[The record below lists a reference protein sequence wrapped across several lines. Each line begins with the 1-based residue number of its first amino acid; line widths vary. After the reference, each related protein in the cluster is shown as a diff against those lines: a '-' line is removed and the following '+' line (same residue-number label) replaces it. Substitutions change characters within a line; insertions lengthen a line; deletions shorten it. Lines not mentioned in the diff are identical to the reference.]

1 MIPDLNHSPTAG
13 DQWGGDNTRHAVTSK
28 LEIRSPM
35 LCWNN
40 VQVESEVGNVCY
52 QAEEVAVIII
62 RQASIGCVGNIET
75 IK

>member
-1 MIPDLNHSPTAG
+1 
-13 DQWGGDNTRHAVTSK
+13 
-28 LEIRSPM
+28 M